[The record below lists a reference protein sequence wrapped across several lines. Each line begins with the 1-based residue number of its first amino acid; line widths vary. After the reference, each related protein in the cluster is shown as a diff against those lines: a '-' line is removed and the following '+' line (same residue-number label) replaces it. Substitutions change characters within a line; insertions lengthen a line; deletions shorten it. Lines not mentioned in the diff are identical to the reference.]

1 MPEQRKHRNSKS
13 AKRRSGLP
21 RLQVPP
27 PENLLGD
34 EMQEYSQADLTRL
47 FRLPASLLSALARAK
62 FITPTAADGKTGYTF
77 QDLLILRTASALKA
91 AKISTPKITAAL
103 GNIRASLPPGSVLTT
118 LALAA
123 SGKDLAVREGNQV
136 WEANSGQY
144 ALPLNDSK
152 TGSVSSMNPPP
163 VPAPAPGLAQA
174 QAHYARGH
182 MLEESDVAAARA
194 AYLDALNAHNDH
206 LEARINLGRLL
217 HLDGELKEAEKVYRA
232 AKNSSA
238 LLSFNLAILL
248 EDLNREEEAITAYR
262 EALAL
267 DPSLHDAH
275 FNLSR
280 LHERAR
286 QPQDALRHLL
296 AYRRHVSRQS
306 DAG

>member
-1 MPEQRKHRNSKS
+1 MH
-13 AKRRSGLP
+13 
-21 RLQVPP
+21 
-27 PENLLGD
+27 
-34 EMQEYSQADLTRL
+34 EYSQADLNRL
-47 FRLPASLLSALARAK
+47 FRLPASLIGALARAK
-62 FITPTAADGKTGYTF
+62 YITPTAAVGKTSYTF

-103 GNIRASLPPGSVLTT
+103 GNIRASLPPGSVITT

-123 SGKDLAVREGNQV
+123 SGKDVAMREGTRM
-136 WEANSGQY
+136 WEATSGQY
-144 ALPLNDSK
+144 ALPLSAPK
-152 TGSVSSMNPPP
+152 GGSVSSLNASPSPPL
-163 VPAPAPGLAQA
+163 GLVEAET
-174 QAHYARGH
+174 HYARGH
-182 MLEESDVAAARA
+182 ALEESDVAAARA
-194 AYLDALNAHNDH
+194 AYLDALNAHNEHVD
-206 LEARINLGRLL
+206 ARINLGRLL

-296 AYRRHVSRQS
+296 AYRRHISRH
-306 DAG
+306 DDPR